1 MSFKLRFKE
10 RKNKHNFNLE
20 KSGEV
25 HSIVDSIMML
35 KMTFNNWERK
45 DYLEFECEPLVLN

>member
-1 MSFKLRFKE
+1 M
-10 RKNKHNFNLE
+10 E